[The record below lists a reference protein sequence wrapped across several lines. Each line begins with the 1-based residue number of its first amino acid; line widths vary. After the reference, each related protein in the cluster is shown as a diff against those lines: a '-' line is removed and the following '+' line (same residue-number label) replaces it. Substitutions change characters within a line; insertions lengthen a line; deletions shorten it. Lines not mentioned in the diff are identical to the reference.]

1 MNADD
6 NVRHDVHSGEG
17 EAARAEAGES
27 SRRDQYVHYTHEMNE
42 DTAESAARVLIRS
55 VPVVY
60 GLLLGGLIDNL
71 MVGFALGAA
80 LMLGLDLHMRDKS
93 MFAPLVRPIVAVI
106 CPQVALMARGFGRLL
121 GLLSLPIPARL
132 LRAECGVARD

>member
-1 MNADD
+1 
-6 NVRHDVHSGEG
+6 
-17 EAARAEAGES
+17 
-27 SRRDQYVHYTHEMNE
+27 MNE